1 MFYGVVES
9 KRVSVLNS
17 ITVTS
22 RNRHYATS
30 SAIVPLIRTLPI
42 FGLTSLKRPD
52 IRCEVPWI
60 CAMGLGGQRL
70 FAVPALDLVVVI
82 TAGLYATPSLGL
94 LPLRTFNRYVLGAIV
109 SEV

>member
-1 MFYGVVES
+1 VTQ
-9 KRVSVLNS
+9 S
-17 ITVTS
+17 ITLKS
-22 RNRHYATS
+22 DK
-30 SAIVPLIRTLPI
+30 
-42 FGLTSLKRPD
+42 SLYGYQWWLGRSLLVEG
-52 IRCEVPWI
+52 REVPWI

-94 LPLRTFNRYVLGAIV
+94 LPLRIFNRYVLGAIV